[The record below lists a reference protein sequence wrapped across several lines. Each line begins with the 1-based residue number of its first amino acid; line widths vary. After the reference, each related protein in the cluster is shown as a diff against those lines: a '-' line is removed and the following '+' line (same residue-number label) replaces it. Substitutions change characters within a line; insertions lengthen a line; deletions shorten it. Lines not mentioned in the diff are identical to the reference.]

1 MQLAF
6 DTDFI
11 YNFVAGGL
19 LIAISGYISKFHSSY
34 ASGLLYGS
42 LPLGAYY
49 LYLYSIYNDN
59 NQRNLKNHVD
69 KGLEFIHGSVI
80 GGILWVI
87 MVAMLYLNI
96 HNPIAM
102 VFISSIIYAF
112 IIFVQMRVIDTNTTW
127 T

>member
-1 MQLAF
+1 MKLAF
-6 DTDFI
+6 DPDFI

-19 LIAISGYISKFHSSY
+19 LIAIAGYISKFYSSY

-49 LYLYSIYNDN
+49 LYLYSIYNDHT
-59 NQRNLKNHVD
+59 QRNLKKEVD

-102 VFISSIIYAF
+102 VVISSIIYTF
-112 IIFVQMRVIDTNTTW
+112 IILLQIRFIDTNTN
-127 T
+127 

>member
-1 MQLAF
+1 MKLPF
-6 DTDFI
+6 DSDFI
-11 YNFVAGGL
+11 YNFIAGGL
-19 LIAISGYISKFHSSY
+19 LIAVSGHISKFYSSY

-49 LYLYSIYNDN
+49 LYLYSIYNEN
-59 NQRNLKNHVD
+59 NQRNLKNDVD
-69 KGLEFIHGSVI
+69 NGLGFINGSVV

-102 VFISSIIYAF
+102 VVISSIIYAF
-112 IIFVQMRVIDTNTTW
+112 IILLQIRFIDTNTN
-127 T
+127 